1 MKIKSILALFTSV
14 GTLVGCGEIVG
25 KGTRVTT
32 TRIEVDPVIDYSTTE
47 LRCTTSALTLRNS
60 SITACTTSTVVN
72 TSFSEAQEEL
82 NEELLVSSENQN
94 SEVFYLS
101 DYERELLAEVVEYE
115 AGADWLTCYER
126 ACCVAVIM
134 NRVNQGCW
142 GGSDIYSVLTYPN
155 QFSNFY
161 PGYCTPR
168 EGAYEAVD
176 YYFAHPNEFSSEITG
191 WYGDGYQ
198 NYFT

>member
-1 MKIKSILALFTSV
+1 MRFKLSIAILTAMITA
-14 GTLVGCGEIVG
+14 VGCGEVVG
-25 KGTRVTT
+25 KGSRVTT
-32 TRIEVDPVIDYSTTE
+32 TRIEIGTQLDYSTTP
-47 LRCTTSALTLRNS
+47 LTCSTST
-60 SITACTTSTVVN
+60 ITYTSPVLSARTVSTVVN
-72 TSFSEAQEEL
+72 TSSCTTQAKIPDAVIDNSET
-82 NEELLVSSENQN
+82 QN

-115 AGADWLTCYER
+115 AGADWLSCYEK

-161 PGYCTPR
+161 PGYCCAR
-168 EGAYEAVD
+168 ESAYEAVD
-176 YYFAHPNEFSSEITG
+176 YYFAHPDEFSSEITG

>member
-1 MKIKSILALFTSV
+1 MNIKSILAVCTAI
-14 GTLVGCGEIVG
+14 GTTVGCGEIVG

-32 TRIEVDPVIDYSTTE
+32 TRIEVDSAIEYSTTR
-47 LRCTTSALTLRNS
+47 LCYTSSTITTQNTSSTTSTIN
-60 SITACTTSTVVN
+60 TVVN
-72 TSFSEAQEEL
+72 TYSDVESTDIDVDVAA
-82 NEELLVSSENQN
+82 SSETQN
-94 SEVFYLS
+94 SEVFCLS

-115 AGADWLTCYER
+115 AGADWLSCYEK

-161 PGYCTPR
+161 PGYCCAR
-168 EGAYEAVD
+168 ESAYEAVD
-176 YYFAHPNEFSSEITG
+176 YYFAHPDEFSSEITG